1 VTALRLTLG
10 LGLTYFVQ
18 RTQMGRAIRAVS
30 IDLDAAEMMG
40 VNVNQVI
47 LVTFFIG
54 AVLAGD
60 AGVLVGLLSSVSAT
74 LWDFWPG

>member
-1 VTALRLTLG
+1 
-10 LGLTYFVQ
+10 
-18 RTQMGRAIRAVS
+18 MRAVS

>member
-1 VTALRLTLG
+1 
-10 LGLTYFVQ
+10 
-18 RTQMGRAIRAVS
+18 MRAVS

-60 AGVLVGLLSSVSAT
+60 AGVLVGITFFSIRQ